1 MSDDEAPANDGPGSP
16 LQSRISLLQQE
27 HSDLDHAIEMLE
39 QTWGADQL
47 SIARMK
53 KRKLAIKD
61 QIIQLQGQLRPD
73 IIA

>member
-1 MSDDEAPANDGPGSP
+1 MSEDETPANDGPGSP
-16 LQSRISLLQQE
+16 LQSRKNQQHQE
-27 HSDLDHAIEMLE
+27 HADLDHAIELLE

-53 KRKLAIKD
+53 KRKLALKD
-61 QIIQLQGQLRPD
+61 EIIRLGDQLRPD